1 MLRFFRQ
8 IRQRLLTD
16 NPPAGSR
23 RANRFSKY
31 LLYAVGEIFLVVVG
45 ILIALQVNN
54 WNEQRI
60 QLNRY
65 EFGIEKI
72 HKRLF
77 ASSLYWETYQDR
89 AQYQIAVIDSLLD
102 IPDSIPPNRM
112 VGNLLVLDELI
123 RDWYVDAH
131 LYLDYL
137 NFFPTD
143 SVQFDIYESL
153 NRYFNGAYQDLEA
166 YYKLKEEESFM
177 HLLKNQNMPICD
189 LIPGQSFKNFIRE
202 CSNTKVST
210 EQISD
215 LKELISTKEFRARL
229 QLQKTRC
236 RNLMVTES
244 TPESPVLETIEDS
257 FDFLNRHFYSMEIV
271 GSGTL
276 PGSWDNGIKITP
288 SNKEYS
294 IWQDTVTLKDGE
306 IKFRVDKNWNF
317 NWGIGEMDQ
326 DKLVFGGPN
335 IPVKAGTFLVTI
347 NLDKKNYE
355 LKLIP

>member
-16 NPPAGSR
+16 NK
-23 RANRFSKY
+23 FSKY
-31 LLYAVGEIFLVVVG
+31 LLYAVGEILLVVIG

-54 WNEQRI
+54 WNERRI

-72 HKRLF
+72 HKRLL
-77 ASSLYWETYQDR
+77 ASSLYWKTYKDR
-89 AQYQIAVIDSLLD
+89 AQYQIAIIDSLLD
-102 IPDSIPPNRM
+102 VPDSIPPNRI
-112 VGNLLVLDELI
+112 VGNLLVLDKLI
-123 RDWYVDAH
+123 REWYVDAD

-143 SVQFDIYESL
+143 SVQFEIYESL
-153 NRYFNGAYQDLEA
+153 NRYFKGSYRELEA
-166 YYKLKEEESFM
+166 LYTFKEEESYM
-177 HLLKNQNMPICD
+177 HLLTNLKMPICD
-189 LIPGQSFKNFIRE
+189 LEAGQSFKNFIHK
-202 CSNTKVST
+202 CSNTKFSI
-210 EQISD
+210 EQIRD
-215 LKELISTKEFRARL
+215 LKELISTKDLRAKL
-229 QLQKTRC
+229 QMQRTRC
-236 RNLMVTES
+236 RNLISMES

-257 FDFLNRHFYSMEIV
+257 FGNLNRHFYFIEIV

-276 PGSWDNGIKITP
+276 SGSWDNGIKITP
-288 SNKEYS
+288 SNEEYS
-294 IWQDTVTLKDGE
+294 IWQDTLILRDGL

-317 NWGIGEMDQ
+317 NWGIGEIDQ

-347 NLDKKNYE
+347 NLDEQNYE
-355 LKLIP
+355 LKPIP

>member
-8 IRQRLLTD
+8 IRQRLFTE

-23 RANRFSKY
+23 MVNRFSKY
-31 LLYAVGEIFLVVVG
+31 LLYAVGEILLVVIG

-54 WNEQRI
+54 WNERRI

-72 HKRLF
+72 HKRLY

-89 AQYQIAVIDSLLD
+89 AQYQIAVIDSLLYM
-102 IPDSIPPNRM
+102 PDSIPPNRM
-112 VGNLLVLDELI
+112 VGNILVLDKLI
-123 RDWYVDAH
+123 RGWYVDAH

-143 SVQFDIYESL
+143 SVQFEIYESL
-153 NRYFNGAYQDLEA
+153 NRYFSGSYRELEA
-166 YYKLKEEESFM
+166 IYTFKEEESFM
-177 HLLKNQNMPICD
+177 YLLTNLN
-189 LIPGQSFKNFIRE
+189 IPVCNLNAGQSFKNFIHN
-202 CSNTKVST
+202 CSLETVNA

-215 LKELISTKEFRARL
+215 LKELITTKEFRARL
-229 QLQKTRC
+229 QLQRSRC
-236 RNLMVTES
+236 RNLMSMES
-244 TPESPVLETIEDS
+244 APESSFLGTIEDS
-257 FDFLNRHFYSMEIV
+257 FDFLNRHFYSIEIV

-276 PGSWDNGIKITP
+276 SGSWDNGIKMTP
-288 SNKEYS
+288 LNKEYN
-294 IWQDTVTLKDGE
+294 IWRDTITLNDGA
-306 IKFRVDKNWNF
+306 IKFRMDKNWNF
-317 NWGIGEMDQ
+317 NWGISEMDQ

-347 NLDKKNYE
+347 NLDEQKYK
-355 LKLIP
+355 LKSIP

>member
-8 IRQRLLTD
+8 IRKRLLTD
-16 NPPAGSR
+16 NK
-23 RANRFSKY
+23 FSKY
-31 LLYAVGEIFLVVVG
+31 LLYAVGEILLVVIG

-102 IPDSIPPNRM
+102 IPDSIPPKRM
-112 VGNLLVLDELI
+112 VGNLLVLDKLI
-123 RDWYVDAH
+123 REWYVDAH

-143 SVQFDIYESL
+143 SVQFEIYESL
-153 NRYFNGAYQDLEA
+153 NRYFNGSYQDFET

-177 HLLKNQNMPICD
+177 HLLKNQNIPICD
-189 LIPGQSFKNFIRE
+189 LSAGQSFKNFIRE

-229 QLQKTRC
+229 ELQRTRC
-236 RNLMVTES
+236 RNLIVTES
-244 TPESPVLETIEDS
+244 ALESPVLETIEDS
-257 FDFLNRHFYSMEIV
+257 FGFLNRHFYSMEIV

-294 IWQDTVTLKDGE
+294 IWQDTVTLKDGA
-306 IKFRVDKNWNF
+306 IKFRIDKNWNF

-326 DKLVFGGPN
+326 DKLIFGGPN

-347 NLDKKNYE
+347 DLDENYYE
-355 LKLIP
+355 LKPIP